1 MVHALLLLL
10 QMGWR
15 KKNVQCMHATNIPFH
30 VGPENCLLIPKA
42 SKAMMAPHHPGLG
55 QGVWLA
61 YPPFLQAF
69 NTGMFGVNDEGI
81 VVIRIIVLQSFLS
94 RIPIILSS
102 NFGGRCAHRIILD
115 LSVVSISMNSSNFF
129 CVSNC
134 CNNSFQYSLAT
145 TITALK
151 YYIFFSF
158 HQKERGGK

>member
-1 MVHALLLLL
+1 LFVDS
-10 QMGWR
+10 Q
-15 KKNVQCMHATNIPFH
+15 
-30 VGPENCLLIPKA
+30 
-42 SKAMMAPHHPGLG
+42 SKQGHDAPHHPGLG

-81 VVIRIIVLQSFLS
+81 VVIRII
-94 RIPIILSS
+94 LSS
-102 NFGGRCAHRIILD
+102 NFGGRCAHRIILG

-134 CNNSFQYSLAT
+134 CNNRPSFQYSLAT
-145 TITALK
+145 TITTLK